1 MKRILYK
8 SSIILPLAMAYF
20 SIIDPFRLCIPEIGL
35 YMGTWSSLMLIV
47 TVTVVWLCCS
57 PFRRGVCNGTITEL
71 IFNIIPVEF
80 VMMLVFMQKH
90 FVITLLIGLI
100 MIGGEIALFIALKKD
115 ERKQE
120 FSERLHR
127 KYRLAFRRYS
137 VFGIAALCAVP
148 SLIATFVDG
157 VGSSTYSTTEELYD
171 QMFSETETSE
181 ADKSAD
187 PYEGKTELWSYLKEE
202 NWSQLSIQ
210 EKMTVTQELVDFESE
225 VLGITSVPVAAELIG
240 AFTLGSYDDETK
252 QMRIN
257 TEHLANLS
265 SQEIIGTICHEVHHS
280 YVDYLVTTLDWDN
293 PAMNCAYFA
302 ELREL
307 KDSLENY
314 KSSQTYGYEAYES
327 QPLEVAAREYSEQE
341 TAKIMTYIEACGE
354 GE

>member
-20 SIIDPFRLCIPEIGL
+20 SIIDPFRFCIPEIGL

-80 VMMLVFMQKH
+80 VLMLVFAQRH
-90 FVITLLIGLI
+90 FVIALLIGLV
-100 MIGGEIALFIALKKD
+100 MIGGEIALFIVLKKD

-120 FSERLHR
+120 FSEKLHR
-127 KYRLAFRRYS
+127 KYRLAFRKYS

-148 SLIATFVDG
+148 ALIALFTDG
-157 VGSSTYSTTEELYD
+157 VETLAYSATEELTN

-187 PYEGKTELWSYLKEE
+187 PYEEKTELWSYLKEE

-210 EKMTVTQELVDFESE
+210 EKITVTQELVDFESE
-225 VLGITSVPVAAELIG
+225 VLGVPTISITSTEIG
-240 AFTLGSYDDETK
+240 PFTLGSYDNETNE
-252 QMRIN
+252 MWIN
-257 TEHLANLS
+257 IEHLAES
-265 SQEIIGTICHEVHHS
+265 SPNDIVDTICHEVHHS
-280 YVDYLVTTLDWDN
+280 YVNYLVSTLDWDN

-307 KDSLENY
+307 KDSQENY
-314 KSSQTYGYEAYES
+314 KSAPRDGYDAYES